1 MDNTSSV
8 TEVKIEEIKR
18 VSTFDVSSKDK
29 NGFLIELLK
38 DGEKTVAYLT
48 AASPGAFK
56 GYHEHTIR
64 ASRYICLKG
73 KMKVILYVGGANGVR
88 EEHILSSDNPQR
100 LFIPP
105 HTPTGLENIGD
116 EEAWLI
122 NFPDPFYDPSLKDEQ
137 IDYTKEEMENIK
149 GKAFNK

>member
-8 TEVKIEEIKR
+8 TEVKVEEVKR
-18 VSTFDVSSKDK
+18 VSTFNVTSKGQ

-64 ASRYICLKG
+64 ASRYVCIKG
-73 KMKVILYVGGANGVR
+73 KMKIILYVGGANGKR
-88 EEHILSSDNPQR
+88 EEHILSADVPQR

-105 HTPTGLENIGD
+105 HIPTGLENVGD

-137 IDYTKEEMENIK
+137 IDYTREEMEIDK
-149 GKAFNK
+149 